1 MQKRLAL
8 LIVYLCLLPCVL
20 LTFTGYLLFTIHINH
35 PKQEKTLTQSTQF
48 QSPPK
53 QMIATSY
60 VPGGQEARIEVLK
73 EFFKRYNSPLLSHA
87 ELIVATADKY
97 SLDWK
102 LVPAIAMQES
112 TLCKKIPKNS
122 FNCWGFGIYGGKI
135 TRFANYDE
143 AIETVTKTLAREYKE
158 KRGLEEPHEIVTR
171 YTPGSG
177 TWADKVTLVMNSIQN
192 NL

>member
-1 MQKRLAL
+1 
-8 LIVYLCLLPCVL
+8 
-20 LTFTGYLLFTIHINH
+20 
-35 PKQEKTLTQSTQF
+35 
-48 QSPPK
+48 
-53 QMIATSY
+53 MIATSY